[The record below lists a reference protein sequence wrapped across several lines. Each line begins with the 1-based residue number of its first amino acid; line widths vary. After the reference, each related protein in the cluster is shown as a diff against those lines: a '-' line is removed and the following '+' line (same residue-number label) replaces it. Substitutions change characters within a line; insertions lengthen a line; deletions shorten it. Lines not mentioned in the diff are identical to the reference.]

1 MNVFVPGVQLTLG
14 MPEYHAAN
22 QKKKAK
28 SNQILTCY
36 PQWSPSGLAWPTA
49 FQLPTRLSTT
59 ARGTICAKKRGLA
72 VLAALNVQRSSEETV
87 D

>member
-49 FQLPTRLSTT
+49 FQLPMPLHHSQ
-59 ARGTICAKKRGLA
+59 GNDLCEKKGIGCSGSFECAEK
-72 VLAALNVQRSSEETV
+72 Q
-87 D
+87 